1 MNLTVTV
8 DKEILQRARIRAI
21 EEDTSV
27 NAVVRRYLESYA
39 GVAYGRRE
47 AIDRLLHLSKT
58 TKTGRGSAR
67 WTRDELHDR

>member
-1 MNLTVTV
+1 MNLTITI

-39 GVAYGRRE
+39 GVAHSRRE
-47 AIDRLLHLSKT
+47 ATEHLLHLSKT
-58 TKTGRGSAR
+58 TKAARGSAR